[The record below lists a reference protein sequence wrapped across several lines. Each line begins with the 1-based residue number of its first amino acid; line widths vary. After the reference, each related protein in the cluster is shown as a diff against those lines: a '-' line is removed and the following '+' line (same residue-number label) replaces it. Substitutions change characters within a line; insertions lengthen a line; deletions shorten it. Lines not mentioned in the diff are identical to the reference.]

1 MNCQTT
7 QSLHYEKSGDELNSP
22 EEKIKAYRSAQNH
35 LKFDTYY
42 LENFMRI
49 QKKITKTLE
58 DKR

>member
-1 MNCQTT
+1 MKSQTAK
-7 QSLHYEKSGDELNSP
+7 SLHYEKSGDELNSP
-22 EEKIKAYRSAQNH
+22 EKKVRSYRAAQNH

>member
-1 MNCQTT
+1 MKSQTA
-7 QSLHYEKSGDELNSP
+7 QSLHYEKTGDEFKSP
-22 EEKIKAYRSAQNH
+22 EEKIKAYRAAQNH

-42 LENFMRI
+42 LDNFMRI